1 MSVEINEL
9 VLRVVVDQQPNA
21 KPSNNPQDRA
31 TARDELVQQC
41 VDAVLN
47 IIHEKNER

>member
-1 MSVEINEL
+1 MPVEINEL

-21 KPSNNPQDRA
+21 KPSKNPQDRA
-31 TARDELVQQC
+31 AAREEIVQQC

-47 IIHEKNER
+47 IIHEKHER